1 MKFRE
6 VVNQTV
12 TETLE
17 RLHLKLGVDLSSRDP
32 QELESIVLCL
42 ALVVVGLEANL
53 KQALPEPERHNVRAF
68 IDQLSHQ
75 LASSPTTPTA
85 APEGQGIVSP

>member
-12 TETLE
+12 TETIE
-17 RLHLKLGVDLSSRDP
+17 KLHLKLGVDLSTRDP

-42 ALVVVGLEANL
+42 TLVIVGLEANL

-75 LASSPTTPTA
+75 LASSPTSPQ
-85 APEGQGIVSP
+85 PLQEEQGSPQ